1 MAKVM
6 VSFPDELLDRL
17 DRDARSRGTTRS
29 ALLQD
34 LAAEHLARDEDAR
47 VARIEQLVR
56 TPGHHGGRGTDEVRR
71 DRRSR

>member
-17 DRDARSRGTTRS
+17 DRDARARGTSRS
-29 ALLQD
+29 ALLQQ
-34 LAAEHLARDEDAR
+34 LAARHLDGEDDAR
-47 VARIEQLVR
+47 GRHLERLLAS
-56 TPGHHGGRGTDEVRR
+56 PGNYGGRGTEEVRR